1 MKMAWWVFMSLLTI
15 QIILVQ
21 YMAEEYLAGHFENLS
36 YYMIALGF
44 MFVLT
49 IITYWVFRKIDKVMD
64 H

>member
-21 YMAEEYLAGHFENLS
+21 YMAEEYLAGHFESLF

-49 IITYWVFRKIDKVMD
+49 IITYWIFRKIDKVID

>member
-1 MKMAWWVFMSLLTI
+1 MKMAWWVFMSLLTV

-21 YMAEEYLAGHFENLS
+21 YMAEEFLAGHFEGLFN
-36 YYMIALGF
+36 YALAMGF

-49 IITYWVFRKIDKVMD
+49 IITYWIFRKIDQVMD